1 MKNNAQ
7 LLIDRQNQFGLR
19 VAARLDA
26 ACKDLPH
33 DIQARLSAAR
43 TRAVAAKIT
52 SHIQVRASQVVG
64 QSSGSALLGMG
75 GDEGLNLWNR
85 LASLLPLVAL
95 VAGLGLIQH
104 LVDNMRV
111 DELTE
116 VDSAMLSDDLP
127 PTAYADPGFLQF
139 LKMPLTASESEQS
152 GDTPSNTK

>member
-33 DIQARLSAAR
+33 DIQ
-43 TRAVAAKIT
+43 
-52 SHIQVRASQVVG
+52 G

-95 VAGLGLIQH
+95 VAGLGSIQH

-152 GDTPSNTK
+152 GDTPSDTK